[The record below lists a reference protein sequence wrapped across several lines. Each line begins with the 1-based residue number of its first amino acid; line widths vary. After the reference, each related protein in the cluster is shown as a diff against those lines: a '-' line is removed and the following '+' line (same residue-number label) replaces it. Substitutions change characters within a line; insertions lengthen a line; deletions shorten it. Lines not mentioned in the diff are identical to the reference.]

1 MDLFQ
6 LKYFVTIVEEGSISA
21 AARKL
26 HMSQPPLSLQIK
38 NLEKEFNI
46 SLFTRDSRNLVIT
59 DEGKELYRRAKAML
73 DLASVTSKEIE
84 AMSRG
89 SSGILRLGTAS
100 SVGYTDVR
108 KKILDFHLKH
118 PDLSYSVHEKNTYS
132 LIDDLIDGH
141 LDVAFVRTPFPQAG
155 FKCINL
161 KEEDLVAIGNKSYFD
176 TPDQTVSVSWLKNK
190 PCIVYRRWEALIQ
203 NSFHEQGQPFSP
215 LCICDD
221 ARTCVGWA
229 FSGFGIAL
237 VPKSALEPYQ
247 ISELSCH
254 EITDLGIRSNIM
266 LIMREDSANK
276 IAKEFFAAFA

>member
-6 LKYFVTIVEEGSISA
+6 LKYFVTIVEEGSVSA

-38 NLEKEFNI
+38 NLEKEFNV
-46 SLFTRDSRNLVIT
+46 SLFSREGRNLVIT
-59 DEGKELYRRAKAML
+59 CEGKDLYRRAKSIL
-73 DLASVTSKEIE
+73 DLASVTSKEFE
-84 AMSRG
+84 AKSRG
-89 SSGILRLGTAS
+89 SSGILQLGIAS
-100 SVGYTDVR
+100 SVMYKDVR

-118 PDLSYSVHEKNTYS
+118 PDISYSVYEKNTYS
-132 LIDDLIDGH
+132 LVDSLIEGH
-141 LDVAFVRTPFPQAG
+141 LDAAFVRTPFPQAG
-155 FKCINL
+155 LRSINL
-161 KEEDLVAIGNKSYFD
+161 KEENLVAIGNNSYFD
-176 TPDQTVSVSWLKNK
+176 TTNQTVSIRWLKDK

-215 LCICDD
+215 LCLCDD

-237 VPKSALEPYQ
+237 APESALEPYQ
-247 ISELSCH
+247 TSELSCH
-254 EITDLGIRSNIM
+254 EITDLGIRTNIM